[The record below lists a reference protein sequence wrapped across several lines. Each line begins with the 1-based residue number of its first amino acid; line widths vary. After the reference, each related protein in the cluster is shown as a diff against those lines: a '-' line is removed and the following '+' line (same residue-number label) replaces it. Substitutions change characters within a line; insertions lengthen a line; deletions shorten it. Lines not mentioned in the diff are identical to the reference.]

1 MAEEIQMEEGN
12 KKGSIGGYFRSGS
25 CIGDPKVITIR
36 DLKSGLKIII
46 VSIVSTF

>member
-36 DLKSGLKIII
+36 VLKRGLKITML
-46 VSIVSTF
+46 SYL